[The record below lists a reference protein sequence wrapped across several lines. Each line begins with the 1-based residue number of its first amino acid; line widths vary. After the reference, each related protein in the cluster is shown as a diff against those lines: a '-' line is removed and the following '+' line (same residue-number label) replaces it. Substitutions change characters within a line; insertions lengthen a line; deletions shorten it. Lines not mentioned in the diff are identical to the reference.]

1 MSSIDF
7 PTFVLSLGSAAMMG
21 LGLAPRP
28 DSRKTEVD
36 LNLARQN
43 IDLLELLQEKTKSNL
58 TQEEAKLLERVLF
71 ETRTKFLE
79 VSKGANGK

>member
-7 PTFVLSLGSAAMMG
+7 PTFVLSVASAAMMG

-28 DSRKTEVD
+28 EGGGSLVD

-43 IDLLELLQEKTKSNL
+43 IDLLEMIEVKTKNNL
-58 TQEEAKLLERVLF
+58 SDEEAQLLARVLF
-71 ETRTKFLE
+71 EVRSKFLE
-79 VSKGANGK
+79 VSKQK